1 MCNAQKW
8 ILIIDV
14 LRRIQGRSEQGLVV
28 QSVMQRQSVFVVN
41 HFNDL
46 SYISQKKKKKLFASR
61 ETNKKKCC
69 SAVGSAVTV
78 SDNSYVQ
85 KQNVYS
91 AGKHGL

>member
-1 MCNAQKW
+1 M
-8 ILIIDV
+8 
-14 LRRIQGRSEQGLVV
+14 V

-46 SYISQKKKKKLFASR
+46 SYISQKKKKSCLHPVKP
-61 ETNKKKCC
+61 TKKKCC

>member
-1 MCNAQKW
+1 M
-8 ILIIDV
+8 
-14 LRRIQGRSEQGLVV
+14 V

-46 SYISQKKKKKLFASR
+46 SYISQKKKLFASR